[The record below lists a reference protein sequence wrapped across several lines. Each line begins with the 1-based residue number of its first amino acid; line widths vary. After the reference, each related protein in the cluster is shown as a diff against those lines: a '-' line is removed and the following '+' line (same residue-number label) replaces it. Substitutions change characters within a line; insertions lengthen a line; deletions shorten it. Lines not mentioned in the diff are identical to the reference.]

1 MKRKIKFQKAKLR
14 IAKIV
19 KKLEIEMRYVKKQLK
34 RKINK
39 KSLPMEKIN
48 VQILQTQKGITLLV
62 LVITIIVLLILA
74 GITIGALTG
83 ENGIINNTKNAKEE
97 TEIANEKEIV
107 EKATVEAMGKNKYG
121 NIKDD
126 ELQNAL
132 NNVAGKE
139 KTKVSIIRK
148 KRIVEFVDTQRMY
161 RVDDDGNVYEYTYT
175 DLPVMESGSNFNTRM
190 DEYKANILTVTVLD
204 NMNIPENVYQIFDVS
219 KEQNETV
226 KAWLVKNIENTDM
239 YDLYIGGNDGVDIE
253 NCNGMFSYFLNCAK
267 IDLENLY
274 TDKVKYFTGMFSWDT
289 NLKEINLE
297 NMNTSNGTMM
307 NTMFNKCLSL
317 SHLDVSNFDTSNVTN
332 MAAMFYNCGF
342 SEINLSNFNT
352 SNVTSMNEMFRQC
365 NIEILDL
372 SSFDTSN
379 LQTTNFMFYGC
390 SNLKTIYVSDKWT
403 NNKVTSSDRMF
414 NMCNSLVGKISYDST
429 KVDITYANYENG
441 YFTLK

>member
-1 MKRKIKFQKAKLR
+1 
-14 IAKIV
+14 
-19 KKLEIEMRYVKKQLK
+19 
-34 RKINK
+34 
-39 KSLPMEKIN
+39 ME
-48 VQILQTQKGITLLV
+48 
-62 LVITIIVLLILA
+62 
-74 GITIGALTG
+74 
-83 ENGIINNTKNAKEE
+83 E
-97 TEIANEKEIV
+97 
-107 EKATVEAMGKNKYG
+107 NKYG
-121 NIKDD
+121 NIEDD
-126 ELQNAL
+126 ELQSEL
-132 NNVAGKE
+132 NKVAGKE

-175 DLPVMESGSNFNTRM
+175 DLPIMESGSDFNTRM

-253 NCNGMFSYFLNCAK
+253 NCNGMFSYFFNCVK

-274 TDKVKYFTGMFSWDT
+274 TDKVKNFTGMFSWDT

-365 NIEILDL
+365 NIEVLDL
-372 SSFDTSN
+372 SSFDTNN
-379 LQTTNFMFYGC
+379 LQTTNFMFYG
-390 SNLKTIYVSDKWT
+390 SSSLKTIYVSDKWK
-403 NNKVTSSDRMF
+403 NDKIISSDRMF
-414 NMCNSLVGKISYDST
+414 YGCNSLVGKISFDST